1 MESKDAHYIEIGGR
15 RIGPGYPTYIVAEM
29 SANHNQDYDQAVKIL
44 KAAKN
49 AGADAV
55 KLQTYTADTL
65 TIDCDNEYFQI
76 KGTLWDGRTLH
87 GLYSEAFMP
96 WEWQPKLK
104 VVADELGIDLFSAPF
119 DSTAVEFLEAM
130 DVPAF
135 KVASFENVDIPL
147 IRQMAL
153 TGKPIIMSTGM
164 ASLSEI
170 DEAVATVRQAGG
182 QNLALLKCTSA
193 YPAPPEEM
201 NLRSIKHLAE
211 AFQVPSGLSDHT
223 LGTAVPIAAV
233 ALGACI
239 VEKHFTLS
247 RDVPGPDSEFSLEPD
262 ELKHL
267 INSVRIV
274 EKAIGKVQF
283 GVGEHESLSLGFRR
297 SLFVVE
303 DVASGGIF
311 TSENVRSIRP
321 GYGLHTRHIDDVIGR
336 RAAKDVQRGTP
347 LSWDLIGGY
356 VK

>member
-44 KAAKN
+44 TAAKN

-119 DSTAVEFLEAM
+119 DSTAIEFLEAM

-164 ASLSEI
+164 ASLAEI

-247 RDVPGPDSEFSLEPD
+247 RSDGGEDAAFSIEPD
-262 ELKHL
+262 ELRTL
-267 INSVRIV
+267 VI
-274 EKAIGKVQF
+274 
-283 GVGEHESLSLGFRR
+283 ESKRAWLSLGELKYGPSPSENSMQRFRQ
-297 SLFVVE
+297 SLFAAHDIKKGTVVARCNIPPLT
-303 DVASGGIF
+303 DSGHSRLFRI
-311 TSENVRSIRP
+311 
-321 GYGLHTRHIDDVIGR
+321 
-336 RAAKDVQRGTP
+336 
-347 LSWDLIGGY
+347 
-356 VK
+356 